1 MFRGCRRKS
10 TNCPQLTVGKCLNT
24 PTNAIAPASGESM
37 ARVFGME
44 FRTDLAATFKS
55 IPTPSALLLITML
68 FVDIAFIIV
77 SADQDYKGS
86 RNNLHVSLDNGIAEH
101 WQYVK
106 WALLALLLAFMSL
119 GRRSVV
125 YLAWALLFLYLLI
138 DDSQQI
144 HETYGRKIASALEF
158 QPALGLRAQDFGE
171 LAVTAI
177 AAVPLFSFLAFAYL
191 LTSQRDPRTF
201 THDMIVLVVALA
213 FFGVGVD
220 MLEIAIPWSSAR
232 TILNLVEDGGEMI
245 VATFMVAYGVG
256 SFLRVRP
263 TRFNEWPP

>member
-1 MFRGCRRKS
+1 MFG
-10 TNCPQLTVGKCLNT
+10 
-24 PTNAIAPASGESM
+24 I
-37 ARVFGME
+37 E
-44 FRTDLAATFKS
+44 FKTDLAATFKS
-55 IPTPSALLLITML
+55 IPTPGALLLIAML
-68 FVDIAFIIV
+68 CADIAFIIV
-77 SADQDYKGS
+77 SADQDYKGA
-86 RNNLHVSLDNGIAEH
+86 RNNLHVSIDNGIAEH

-106 WALLALLLAFMSL
+106 WALLALLLTFMSL
-119 GRRSVV
+119 RGRSVV

-144 HETYGRKIASALEF
+144 HETYGGKIAAALEL
-158 QPALGLRAQDFGE
+158 QPAFGLRAQDFGE

-177 AAVPLFSFLAFAYL
+177 AAVPLFGFLAVAYL
-191 LTSQRDPRTF
+191 LTSQRDARTF

-220 MLEIAIPWSSAR
+220 MLDIAVPWPSAQ
-232 TILNLVEDGGEMI
+232 TTLNLVEDGGEMI

-263 TRFNEWPP
+263 TQFIE